1 MMPTLEELLAIKQQV
16 EQHYIDQPGVT
27 GIDVGYKEVG
37 GELTD
42 QIAVRVHVARKT
54 DDVPADQRVPEEIH
68 GAVTDVV
75 ERVYELHAVSV
86 PERSLLADSKH
97 YSPLLGGVS
106 MGPSRAVG
114 NSIFAGT
121 LGAVVIDNE
130 TQARVALTN
139 FHVAAVDAT
148 GQVGDRMV
156 QPSRIE
162 HGKVPQ
168 DEFGA
173 TLRLV
178 LSDHVDGAV
187 VSIDED
193 RQTSCD
199 IAEIGSVLGTRT
211 ATLGTAVRKR
221 GRTTELTRGSVDGI
235 SATVQVDYGPGLGVR
250 TLRDQVSITAA
261 TSPDAVFSDHGDS
274 GSVIVDED
282 GFVVALLFA
291 GAGANTVGNPI
302 ASVLQELNVSMCT
315 GGPDGHH

>member
-1 MMPTLEELLAIKQQV
+1 MSTIEELVAIKRQV
-16 EQHYIDQPGVT
+16 EQRYIDQSGVT

-54 DDVPADQRVPEEIH
+54 DDIPPDQRVPEEIH

-75 ERVYELHAVSV
+75 ERVYELHVTSV
-86 PERSLLADSKH
+86 PARSLLADAKH
-97 YSPLLGGVS
+97 YSPLQGGVS
-106 MGPSRAVG
+106 MGPSRAIG
-114 NSIFAGT
+114 GSIFAGT

-130 TQARVALTN
+130 TQDRVALTN
-139 FHVAAVDAT
+139 FHVAAVDST

-162 HGKVPQ
+162 HGNVPQ

-193 RQTSCD
+193 QQTSCD
-199 IAEIGSVLGTRT
+199 IAEIGAVRGTKTASLGM
-211 ATLGTAVRKR
+211 AVRKR
-221 GRTTELTRGSVDGI
+221 GRTTELTHGSVDGI
-235 SATVQVDYGPGLGVR
+235 SATIQVDYGDGIGVR

-274 GSVIVDED
+274 GSVIVDEQ

-291 GAGANTVGNPI
+291 GAGSNTVGNPI
-302 ASVLQELNVSMCT
+302 TAVLQELNVSMCT
-315 GGPDGHH
+315 GGPEGHH

>member
-1 MMPTLEELLAIKQQV
+1 MSTIEQLVAIKQQV
-16 EQHYIDQPGVT
+16 EQRYIDQTGVT

-54 DDVPADQRVPEEIH
+54 DDIPPDQRVPLEIH
-68 GAVTDVV
+68 GAITDVV
-75 ERVYELHAVSV
+75 ERAYELHVTSV
-86 PERSLLADSKH
+86 PARSLLADAKH
-97 YSPLLGGVS
+97 YSPLQGGVS
-106 MGPSRAVG
+106 MGPSRAIDD
-114 NSIFAGT
+114 SIFAGT

-130 TQARVALTN
+130 TGSRAALTN
-139 FHVAAVDAT
+139 FHVAAVDST

-199 IAEIGSVLGTRT
+199 VVDIGGVRGTKPAALGM
-211 ATLGTAVRKR
+211 AVRKR
-221 GRTTELTRGSVDGI
+221 GRTTELTHGSVDGI
-235 SATVQVDYGPGLGVR
+235 SATIQVPYGDGIGVR
-250 TLRDQVSITAA
+250 TLRDQVSVTAA
-261 TSPDAVFSDHGDS
+261 TSPDSVFSDHGDS
-274 GSVIVDED
+274 GSVIVDEQ

-291 GAGANTVGNPI
+291 GAGSNTVGNPI
-302 ASVLQELNVSMCT
+302 AKVLQELNVSLCT

>member
-1 MMPTLEELLAIKQQV
+1 MPTIEELVAIKQQV

-54 DDVPADQRVPEEIH
+54 DDIPADQRVPEEIH

-75 ERVYELHAVSV
+75 ERVYELHVT
-86 PERSLLADSKH
+86 SLPVALLPDAKH
-97 YSPLLGGVS
+97 YSPLRGGVS
-106 MGPSRAVG
+106 MGPSRDIG
-114 NSIFAGT
+114 DSIFAGT

-130 TQARVALTN
+130 TQARAALTN

-148 GQVGDRMV
+148 GQAGDRMV

-187 VSIDED
+187 VAIDED

-199 IAEIGSVLGTRT
+199 IAEIGGVHGTKTADLGMT
-211 ATLGTAVRKR
+211 VRKR
-221 GRTTELTRGSVDGI
+221 GRTTGLTLGSVDGI
-235 SATVQVDYGPGLGVR
+235 SATVQVPYEGLGVR

-274 GSVIVDED
+274 GSVIVDDD

-315 GGPDGHH
+315 GG

>member
-1 MMPTLEELLAIKQQV
+1 MMPTIDELVAIKQQV

-42 QIAVRVHVARKT
+42 QIAVRIHVARKS
-54 DDVPADQRVPEEIH
+54 DDIPADLRVPEEIH
-68 GAVTDVV
+68 GAVTDVL
-75 ERVYELHAVSV
+75 ERVYELHVTSL
-86 PERSLLADSKH
+86 PEKSLLADAKH
-97 YSPLLGGVS
+97 YSPLQGGVS
-106 MGPSRAVG
+106 MGPSRAIG
-114 NSIFAGT
+114 GSIFAGT

-130 TQARVALTN
+130 SQARAGLTN

-148 GQVGDRMV
+148 GQAGDRMV

-162 HGKVPQ
+162 HGSVPQ

-199 IAEIGSVLGTRT
+199 IVEIGGVRGTKT
-211 ATLGTAVRKR
+211 ATLGMAVRKR

-235 SATVQVDYGPGLGVR
+235 SATVQVDYGEGLGVH

-274 GSVIVDED
+274 GSAIVDEQ

-291 GAGANTVGNPI
+291 GSGANTVGNPI

-315 GGPDGHH
+315 GGPDSHH